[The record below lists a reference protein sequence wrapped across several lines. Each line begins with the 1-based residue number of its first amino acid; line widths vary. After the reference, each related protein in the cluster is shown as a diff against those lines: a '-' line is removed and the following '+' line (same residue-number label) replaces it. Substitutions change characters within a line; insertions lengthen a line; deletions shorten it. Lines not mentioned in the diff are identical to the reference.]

1 MLLIK
6 VLTLSMGLKMGKSC
20 LCNHGQSA
28 VRESH
33 GKAAGREEQLHP
45 LSDLPAEDVL
55 GGNSQAKESGHGDP
69 WEATAWEEEGG

>member
-20 LCNHGQSA
+20 LCNHGQSCCKGKPGEGSRAGGA
-28 VRESH
+28 VSS
-33 GKAAGREEQLHP
+33 
-45 LSDLPAEDVL
+45 SDLPAEDML